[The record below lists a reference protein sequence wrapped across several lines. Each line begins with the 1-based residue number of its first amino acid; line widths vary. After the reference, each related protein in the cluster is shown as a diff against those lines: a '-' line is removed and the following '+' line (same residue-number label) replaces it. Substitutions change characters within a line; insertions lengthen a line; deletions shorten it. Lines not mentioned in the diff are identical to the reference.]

1 MDFSNEDNFPRFTEN
16 ASGFRVFFENVVSGS
31 AGAGDLTQNL
41 FRTQEPTM
49 KGLFKDMLGFILID
63 LFLIAGTIWAFS
75 KDYKVLMYGFPIYF
89 VINTLAIMLK
99 IAGRNKDD
107 GGSDGNG
114 DDGNGGGSDSK

>member
-1 MDFSNEDNFPRFTEN
+1 
-16 ASGFRVFFENVVSGS
+16 
-31 AGAGDLTQNL
+31 
-41 FRTQEPTM
+41 M

>member
-1 MDFSNEDNFPRFTEN
+1 
-16 ASGFRVFFENVVSGS
+16 
-31 AGAGDLTQNL
+31 
-41 FRTQEPTM
+41 M

-107 GGSDGNG
+107 GGSD
-114 DDGNGGGSDSK
+114 DSDGGGGDNANGK